1 VRMVVADALRP
12 TLIGIV
18 VGLAA
23 AVAIRRVIA
32 SFLFGVQ
39 PGDPATFAA
48 VAGLLLVVALA
59 ASALPAYSATRIDPN
74 LALRD
79 E

>member
-1 VRMVVADALRP
+1 
-12 TLIGIV
+12 
-18 VGLAA
+18 
-23 AVAIRRVIA
+23 VIA

-48 VAGLLLVVALA
+48 VAALLLVVALA
-59 ASALPAYSATRIDPN
+59 ASAQPAYSATRIDPN

>member
-1 VRMVVADALRP
+1 MVVADALRP
-12 TLIGIV
+12 TLVGIV

-23 AVAIRRVIA
+23 AVAIRRVVA
-32 SFLFGVQ
+32 SLLFGVQ

-48 VAGLLLVVALA
+48 VAGLLVVVALA
-59 ASALPAYSATRIDPN
+59 ASALPAYSATRIDPI